1 MPHIQS
7 QVVRDDSALTALALH
22 LPLLASKKKTKK
34 HYTFA
39 INSLGLNANLDIFEQ
54 RKLAQ
59 TSMYSESHLTV
70 NVKFDPA
77 HNFLFEAM
85 VVPV

>member
-1 MPHIQS
+1 MSHIQS
-7 QVVRDDSALTALALH
+7 QVVRDNSALTALALH
-22 LPLLASKKKTKK
+22 LPLLASKKKKK

-59 TSMYSESHLTV
+59 TSMYSESHLTA

>member
-1 MPHIQS
+1 M
-7 QVVRDDSALTALALH
+7 RDDSALTALALH
-22 LPLLASKKKTKK
+22 LPLLASKKKN
-34 HYTFA
+34 YTFA

-59 TSMYSESHLTV
+59 TSMYSESHLTA

>member
-22 LPLLASKKKTKK
+22 LPLLASKKKK

-59 TSMYSESHLTV
+59 TSMYSESHLTA